1 MINEDL
7 PPCSPNKAT
16 DVCVLLAYSPIL
28 HMKTEGDPHK
38 VPVSWTVNFLF
49 FSVLGEGAFMVLGG
63 SCQNLANC
71 KHMPE
76 FACSSFLGHLADLT
90 VYCTSTM

>member
-38 VPVSWTVNFLF
+38 VPVSWTVNVFFSFLF
-49 FSVLGEGAFMVLGG
+49 WGR
-63 SCQNLANC
+63 
-71 KHMPE
+71 
-76 FACSSFLGHLADLT
+76 GHLWFLVALLVAPVKIWQT
-90 VYCTSTM
+90 ANICQSLPVVHFWGT